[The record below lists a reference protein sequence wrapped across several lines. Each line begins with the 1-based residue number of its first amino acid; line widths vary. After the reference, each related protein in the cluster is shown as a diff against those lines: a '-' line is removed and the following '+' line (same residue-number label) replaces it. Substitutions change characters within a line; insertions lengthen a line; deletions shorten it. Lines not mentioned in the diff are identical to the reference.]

1 MSDAAAA
8 AAQVAETAG
17 DHPVLTVVA
26 RVGFAVNGVLHLLIA
41 WLATRLA
48 LGDGGEADQGGALEQ
63 VARAPA
69 GEMMLWFG
77 ATGFLGLAL
86 WQATETLV
94 QQHPYRRRRW
104 GQRAKAAAKSVTYLV
119 LAVTTAQFALGA
131 GADSGETTADLTT
144 ALMGAPLG
152 QLLVAAVGLAVV
164 GVAWYH
170 VHKGAT
176 RRFLRDLDGPAPGR
190 TGQVGRVMVRVGTV
204 GYVAKGVA
212 LGLVGGLFVVA
223 AWTSDPQEATGLDGA
238 LRGLTGHPVG
248 SALLLVIAAGVAG
261 YGLYSLARARWARL

>member
-1 MSDAAAA
+1 MSDAAAP
-8 AAQVAETAG
+8 AAQVAEAAG
-17 DHPVLTVVA
+17 DHPVLRVVA
-26 RVGFAVNGVLHLLIA
+26 RVGFAVNGALHLLIA

-48 LGDGGEADQGGALEQ
+48 LGDGGEVDQGGALEQ

-69 GEMMLWFG
+69 GEMMLWLG

-94 QQHPYRRRRW
+94 QHHPDRRRRW
-104 GQRAKAAAKSVTYLV
+104 GERSKAAAKSVTYLV
-119 LAVTTAQFALGA
+119 LAVTTGQFAVGA
-131 GADSGETTADLTT
+131 GSDSGETTADLTT
-144 ALMGAPLG
+144 ALMQAPLG
-152 QLLVAAVGLAVV
+152 QLLVAGVGLAVV
-164 GVAWYH
+164 GVAGYH

-176 RRFLRDLDGPAPGR
+176 RRFLRDLDGAAPGR
-190 TGQVGRVMVRVGTV
+190 AGQVGRAMVRVGTV
-204 GYVAKGVA
+204 GYLAKGVA
-212 LGLVGGLFVVA
+212 LALVGGLFVVA

-248 SALLLVIAAGVAG
+248 TALLLVIAAGVAG